1 MGEFCTSAVLPFFSL
16 LFLSLL
22 VVSHLIPLLARRNN
36 EQFVEK
42 EQNVGSRPDFF
53 FFKAIMRTASF

>member
-53 FFKAIMRTASF
+53 F